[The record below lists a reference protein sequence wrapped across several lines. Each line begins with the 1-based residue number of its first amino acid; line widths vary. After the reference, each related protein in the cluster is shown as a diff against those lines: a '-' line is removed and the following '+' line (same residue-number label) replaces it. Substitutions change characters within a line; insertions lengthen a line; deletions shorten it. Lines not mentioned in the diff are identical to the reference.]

1 MVDTLTAIVKSK
13 LAPELMSKLSQG
25 TSQAKCETLASW
37 VQEQGINGVS
47 KEVHEIISRGIEDC
61 KDMLYQNDLVLK
73 PLLRTEQ
80 CYE

>member
-1 MVDTLTAIVKSK
+1 MTTIIQSK
-13 LAPELMSKLSQG
+13 LAPELMGKLCKG

-37 VQEQGINGVS
+37 VQEQGINGTS
-47 KEVHEIISRGIEDC
+47 KEVHEVINRGIEDC
-61 KDMLYQNDLVLK
+61 KDMLYQNDLILK